1 MRVRVSPSAPSNIH
15 LNIENYNFDLPEQ
28 LIAKVPIDERS
39 SSRLLVV
46 DDQLNDLNF
55 SDILD
60 YLHEGDLLVINDTK
74 VFKARL
80 DALKTTGGKVEI
92 LLERQV
98 DQHNALAM
106 TKSNRPLK
114 RKDRLIIQNSEI
126 TAEVI
131 EKRDYLCLLK
141 FSHNLNEVIDNYGS
155 IPIPP
160 YMNRNPNQSDYERY
174 QTVYADNS
182 KERSSASPTA
192 GLHFEQKLLEKIKE
206 KGVDIAPITLD
217 IGLGTFKPIT
227 SEEITHHKMHSERI
241 YLSEETSEK
250 INKTLSSKSKIISVG
265 TTCLRCLES
274 IYKEFGE
281 IKPYEGE
288 TDIFIYPG
296 FEFKAVDMLITNFH
310 LPKSSLLMLVS
321 AFIGFENTM
330 KIYDIAVQEKYRF
343 LSYGDAMLLKKNE
356 I

>member
-28 LIAKVPIDERS
+28 LIAKAPIDERS
-39 SSRLLVV
+39 SSRLLAV

-114 RKDRLIIQNSEI
+114 LNDRLIIQNSEI
-126 TAEVI
+126 TAEVT
-131 EKRDYLCLLK
+131 EKHDYLCSLK
-141 FSHNLNEVIDNYGS
+141 FSHNLDEVIENYGS

-160 YMNRNPNQSDYERY
+160 YMKRSPNQSDYERY
-174 QTVYADNS
+174 QTVYADKT

-192 GLHFEQKLLEKIKE
+192 GLHFEQKLLERIKE
-206 KGVDIAPITLD
+206 
-217 IGLGTFKPIT
+217 
-227 SEEITHHKMHSERI
+227 
-241 YLSEETSEK
+241 
-250 INKTLSSKSKIISVG
+250 
-265 TTCLRCLES
+265 
-274 IYKEFGE
+274 
-281 IKPYEGE
+281 
-288 TDIFIYPG
+288 
-296 FEFKAVDMLITNFH
+296 
-310 LPKSSLLMLVS
+310 
-321 AFIGFENTM
+321 
-330 KIYDIAVQEKYRF
+330 
-343 LSYGDAMLLKKNE
+343 
-356 I
+356 

>member
-28 LIAKVPIDERS
+28 LIAKAPIDERS

-192 GLHFEQKLLEKIKE
+192 GLHFEQKLLERIKE

-227 SEEITHHKMHSERI
+227 SEEITQHKMHSERI

-274 IYKEFGE
+274 IYKEFDG

-296 FEFKAVDMLITNFH
+296 FEFNIVNSLITNFH
-310 LPKSSLLMLVS
+310 LPKTTLLLLVS
-321 AFIGFENTM
+321 AFAGEDTIRNAYQHAI
-330 KIYDIAVQEKYRF
+330 KNKYRF
-343 LSYGDAMLLKKNE
+343 YSYGDAMLINRK
-356 I
+356 

>member
-1 MRVRVSPSAPSNIH
+1 MTPILFQQSVLAWFDDHGRRDLPWQQNLSAYRVWVSEIMLQQTQVSTVIPYYQQFIQRFPTI
-15 LNIENYNFDLPEQ
+15 FDL
-28 LIAKVPIDERS
+28 AKAPIDERS

-46 DDQLNDLNF
+46 DDQLYDLNF

-114 RKDRLIIQNSEI
+114 LNDRLIIQNSEI
-126 TAEVI
+126 TSEVS

-141 FSHNLNEVIDNYGS
+141 FSHNLDEVIENYGS

-160 YMNRNPNQSDYERY
+160 YMKRSPNQSDYERY
-174 QTVYADNS
+174 QTVYADKT

-192 GLHFEQKLLEKIKE
+192 GLHFEQKLLERIKE
-206 KGVDIAPITLD
+206 
-217 IGLGTFKPIT
+217 
-227 SEEITHHKMHSERI
+227 
-241 YLSEETSEK
+241 
-250 INKTLSSKSKIISVG
+250 
-265 TTCLRCLES
+265 
-274 IYKEFGE
+274 
-281 IKPYEGE
+281 
-288 TDIFIYPG
+288 
-296 FEFKAVDMLITNFH
+296 
-310 LPKSSLLMLVS
+310 
-321 AFIGFENTM
+321 M
-330 KIYDIAVQEKYRF
+330 KIQI
-343 LSYGDAMLLKKNE
+343 
-356 I
+356 